1 MKKLSIII
9 FMAVCS
15 ISFSACGVINSSS
28 GNKDRYTATVEAES
42 YNIVSELQGKIID
55 TSITEGSAVKE
66 GDKIAAMDSQTYD
79 LQQKQAEAALII
91 AKAKQNELPAN
102 ANENVKNTAQAT
114 VDQAQAAL
122 DLAKLQVNKCTVKSS
137 IAGTVLEVLIHK
149 GEIASPGMNIA
160 KIMDLNS
167 KYIKVYVEESKRNNV
182 KLNENIPIYSD
193 DEKIGEGKVTY
204 ISPQSEFTPKNTET
218 KDEKQKTVFEV
229 KILLSSID
237 KVSVGS
243 MVDAEIK

>member
-1 MKKLSIII
+1 MKKLLILIVMM
-9 FMAVCS
+9 FCS

-28 GNKDRYTATVEAES
+28 ENDNRYTATVEAES
-42 YNIVSELQGKIID
+42 YNVVSESAGKITDIPI
-55 TSITEGSAVKE
+55 SEGSVVKA
-66 GDKIAAMDSQTYD
+66 GDRIASIDSANYE
-79 LQQKQAEAALII
+79 LQQKEAEAALTI
-91 AKAKQNELPAN
+91 AKAKQNDLPQN
-102 ANENVKNTAQAT
+102 ANDNVKSSTQAS

-122 DLAKLQVNKCTVKSS
+122 DLTKLQVDKCTVKSS
-137 IAGTVLEVLIHK
+137 IDGTVLEVLIHK

-167 KYIKVYVEESKRNNV
+167 KYIKVYVEESKRNDV
-182 KLNENIPIYSD
+182 KLNENIPIYSNN
-193 DEKIGEGKVTY
+193 KKVGEGKVTY

-229 KILLSSID
+229 KILLTGID
-237 KVSVGS
+237 KISVGS

>member
-1 MKKLSIII
+1 MKRLSIFI
-9 FMAVCS
+9 FMAVCI
-15 ISFSACGVINSSS
+15 ISFSACGVTNASSE
-28 GNKDRYTATVEAES
+28 NDNRYTATVEAES
-42 YNIVSELQGKIID
+42 YNIVSELPGKVID
-55 TSITEGSAVKE
+55 IPITEGSTVRE
-66 GDKIAAMDSQTYD
+66 GDKIAAIDSQTYE
-79 LQQKQAEAALII
+79 LQQKQAEAALTIV
-91 AKAKQNELPAN
+91 KAKQNELPAN
-102 ANENVKNTAQAT
+102 SNDNAKNSAQAS

-122 DLAKLQVNKCTVKSS
+122 DLAKLQVDKCTVKSS
-137 IAGTVLEVLIHK
+137 TNGIVLEVLIHK
-149 GEIASPGMNIA
+149 GEIASQGMNIA

-182 KLNENIPIYSD
+182 KLNENIPIYSND
-193 DEKIGEGKVTY
+193 KKVGEGKITY

-229 KILLSSID
+229 KILLSGID